1 MKRRNI
7 RTKVLAGILTGTLA
21 VSMFAGFAHAGED
34 HIKVG
39 GLFALTGW
47 FDSYDVAGS
56 KGFELALDQ
65 INAAGGIDGHEVEYV
80 AYDTTSDLAT
90 ATSLTIKLIE
100 QDAVDVLVGMND
112 PNTDIA
118 CGTIAQEYGIPSLAT
133 VSTLPYTQE
142 RVGDT
147 AFLVPYGDN
156 VQASAMAEYAYN
168 DLGIR
173 TVYVMTNN
181 TDEFTLALSKFFQEH
196 FTELGGTLLSEGEVG
211 AEYDDNTST
220 DFSSIINQILAL
232 PEQPDAVFLGCF
244 TDEGPIILKQLREAG
259 IDCVCLSGDG
269 LDDLSVAQI
278 AGDASNNTY
287 FSTHVNYADPSTDEF
302 IAAYHEKYNED
313 PQNAFAALAYD
324 AAYLLKYAV
333 EKYAN
338 GDYSPQSI
346 RDAIAQVTDFEGL
359 TGTISYADGNVPTK
373 TVFIN
378 EFKDGESLNVTHV
391 LPDMDADAE

>member
-1 MKRRNI
+1 MKRRNRFLSAI
-7 RTKVLAGILTGTLA
+7 VIGALAATLFAGI
-21 VSMFAGFAHAGED
+21 AHAGED

-80 AYDTTSDLAT
+80 SYDTTSDLAT

-100 QDAVDVLVGMND
+100 QDGVDVLVGMND

-168 DLGIR
+168 ELGIR

-181 TDEFTLALSKFFQEH
+181 TDEFTLALSKFFQQH
-196 FTELGGTLLSEGEVG
+196 FVELGGTLLSEGDFG
-211 AEYDDNTST
+211 AEYDDNTNM
-220 DFSSIINQILAL
+220 DFSSIVNQILAL
-232 PEQPDAVFLGCF
+232 GETPDAVFLGCF

-259 IDCVCLSGDG
+259 IDCTCLSGDG

-278 AGDASNNTY
+278 AGEASNNTY

-302 IAAYHEKYNED
+302 IAAYREKYNED

-333 EKYAN
+333 ENYAN
-338 GDYSPQSI
+338 GDYSPESI
-346 RDAIAQVTDFEGL
+346 RNAIAQVTDFEGL

-391 LPDMDADAE
+391 LPNMDAE

>member
-1 MKRRNI
+1 MKKRN
-7 RTKVLAGILTGTLA
+7 RFLVAILIGALA
-21 VSMFAGFAHAGED
+21 VTMFTGIVRAGED

-56 KGFELALDQ
+56 KGFELALEQ

-80 AYDTTSDLAT
+80 SYDTTSDLAT
-90 ATSLTIKLIE
+90 ATSLTIKMIE
-100 QDAVDVLVGMND
+100 QDGVDVLVGMND

-168 DLGIR
+168 ELGVR

-181 TDEFTLALSKFFQEH
+181 TDEFTLALSKFFQQH
-196 FTELGGTLLSEGEVG
+196 FVELGGTLLSQGDFG
-211 AEYDDNTST
+211 SEYSDTTNM

-232 PEQPDAVFLGCF
+232 DEAPDAVFLGCF

-278 AGDASNNTY
+278 AGEASNNTY
-287 FSTHVNYADPSTDEF
+287 FSTHVNYADPSTDDF
-302 IAAYHEKYNED
+302 IAAYREKYNED

-333 EKYAN
+333 ENYAN

-359 TGTISYADGNVPTK
+359 TGTISYANGNVPTK

-378 EFKDGESLNVTHV
+378 EFKDGDAINVTHV
-391 LPDMDADAE
+391 LPTLGE

>member
-1 MKRRNI
+1 MKRRNRLFCAI
-7 RTKVLAGILTGTLA
+7 LIGALAATL
-21 VSMFAGFAHAGED
+21 FAGLAHAGED

-39 GLFALTGW
+39 GVFALTGW

-80 AYDTTSDLAT
+80 SYDTTSDLAT

-100 QDAVDVLVGMND
+100 QDGVDVLVGMND

-168 DLGIR
+168 ELGIR

-181 TDEFTLALSKFFQEH
+181 TDEFTLALSKFFQQH
-196 FTELGGTLLSEGEVG
+196 FVELGGTLLSEGDFG
-211 AEYDDNTST
+211 AEYDDNTNM
-220 DFSSIINQILAL
+220 DFSSIVNQILAL
-232 PEQPDAVFLGCF
+232 GETPDAVFLGCF

-259 IDCVCLSGDG
+259 IDCTCLSGDG

-278 AGDASNNTY
+278 AGEASNNTY

-302 IAAYHEKYNED
+302 IAAYREKYNED

-333 EKYAN
+333 ENYAN
-338 GDYSPQSI
+338 GDYSAESI
-346 RDAIAQVTDFEGL
+346 RNAIAQVTDFEGL
-359 TGTISYADGNVPTK
+359 TGSISYANGNVPNK

-378 EFKDGESLNVTHV
+378 EFKDGEALNITSVVPT
-391 LPDMDADAE
+391 MDEE

>member
-1 MKRRNI
+1 MKKRN
-7 RTKVLAGILTGTLA
+7 KFLAAILIGALA
-21 VSMFAGFAHAGED
+21 VTMFTGFAHAGED

-80 AYDTTSDLAT
+80 YYDTTSDLAT

-100 QDAVDVLVGMND
+100 QDGVDVLVGMND

-168 DLGIR
+168 ELGIR

-181 TDEFTLALSKFFQEH
+181 TDEFTLALSKFFQQH
-196 FTELGGTLLSEGEVG
+196 FVELGGTLLSQGDFG
-211 AEYDDNTST
+211 SEYDDNTNM

-232 PEQPDAVFLGCF
+232 DEAPDAVFLGCF

-287 FSTHVNYADPSTDEF
+287 YSTHVNYADPSTDEF
-302 IAAYHEKYNED
+302 IAAYREKYNED

-333 EKYAN
+333 ENYAN
-338 GDYSPQSI
+338 GDYSPESI
-346 RDAIAQVTDFEGL
+346 RNAIAQVTDFEGL
-359 TGTISYADGNVPTK
+359 TGTISYANGNVPTK

-378 EFKDGESLNVTHV
+378 EFKDGEAINVTHV
-391 LPDMDADAE
+391 LPTIGE

>member
-1 MKRRNI
+1 MKKRNFRI
-7 RTKVLAGILTGTLA
+7 KVLAAILTGALA
-21 VSMFAGFAHAGED
+21 VSMFAVSAFAGED

-65 INAAGGIDGHEVEYV
+65 INADGGIDGHEVEYV
-80 AYDTTSDLAT
+80 SYDTTSDLAT

-100 QDAVDVLVGMND
+100 QDGVDILVGMND

-181 TDEFTLALSKFFQEH
+181 TDEFTLALSKFFQQH
-196 FTELGGTLLSEGEVG
+196 FTELGGTLLSEGDFG

-278 AGDASNNTY
+278 AGDASNNTF
-287 FSTHVNYADPSTDEF
+287 FSTHVNYADPSTDDF
-302 IAAYHEKYNED
+302 IAAYREKYNED

-333 EKYAN
+333 ENYAN
-338 GDYSPQSI
+338 GDYSPESI

-391 LPDMDADAE
+391 LPDMEDEE

>member
-1 MKRRNI
+1 MKRRNRFLSAI
-7 RTKVLAGILTGTLA
+7 VIGALAATLFAGI
-21 VSMFAGFAHAGED
+21 AHAGED

-80 AYDTTSDLAT
+80 SYDTTSDLAT

-100 QDAVDVLVGMND
+100 QDGVDVLVGMND

-168 DLGIR
+168 ELGVR

-181 TDEFTLALSKFFQEH
+181 TDEFTLALSKFFQQH
-196 FTELGGTLLSEGEVG
+196 FVELGGTLLSEGDFG
-211 AEYDDNTST
+211 AEYDDNTNM
-220 DFSSIINQILAL
+220 DFSSIVNQILAL
-232 PEQPDAVFLGCF
+232 GETPDAVFLGCF

-259 IDCVCLSGDG
+259 IDCTCLSGDG

-278 AGDASNNTY
+278 AGEASNNTY

-302 IAAYHEKYNED
+302 IAAYREKYNED

-333 EKYAN
+333 ENYAN
-338 GDYSPQSI
+338 GDYSPESI
-346 RDAIAQVTDFEGL
+346 RNAIAQVTDFEGL

-391 LPDMDADAE
+391 LPNMDAE

>member
-1 MKRRNI
+1 MKKRSRFFCAI
-7 RTKVLAGILTGTLA
+7 LIGALTATLFAGI
-21 VSMFAGFAHAGED
+21 AHAGED

-56 KGFELALDQ
+56 KGFELALDE

-80 AYDTTSDLAT
+80 KYDTTSDLAT

-100 QDAVDVLVGMND
+100 QDGVDVLVGMND

-168 DLGIR
+168 ELGIR

-181 TDEFTLALSKFFQEH
+181 TDEFTLALSKFFQQH
-196 FTELGGTLLSEGEVG
+196 FTELGGTLLSTGDFG

-232 PEQPDAVFLGCF
+232 DEAPDAVFLGCF

-287 FSTHVNYADPSTDEF
+287 FSTHVNYADPSTDDF
-302 IAAYHEKYNED
+302 IAAYREKYNED

-333 EKYAN
+333 ENYAN
-338 GDYSPQSI
+338 GDYSPQAI

-359 TGTISYADGNVPTK
+359 TGTISYANGNVPTK

-378 EFKDGESLNVTHV
+378 EFKDGDAVNVTHV
-391 LPDMDADAE
+391 LPTLDEE

>member
-1 MKRRNI
+1 MKKRNRI
-7 RTKVLAGILTGTLA
+7 LSAVLISALA
-21 VSMFAGFAHAGED
+21 VTLFAGFVYAGED

-56 KGFELALDQ
+56 KGFELALDE

-80 AYDTTSDLAT
+80 SYDTTSDLAT

-100 QDAVDVLVGMND
+100 QDGVDVLVGMND

-196 FTELGGTLLSEGEVG
+196 FTELGGTLLSEGDYG
-211 AEYDDNTST
+211 AEYDENTST
-220 DFSSIINQILAL
+220 DFSAIINQILAL
-232 PEQPDAVFLGCF
+232 PEMPDAVFLGCF
-244 TDEGPIILKQLREAG
+244 TDEGPSILKQLREAG
-259 IDCVCLSGDG
+259 IDWVCLSGDG

-278 AGDASNNTY
+278 AGEASNNTY
-287 FSTHVNYADPSTDEF
+287 FSTHVNYADPSTDDF
-302 IAAYHEKYNED
+302 IAAYQAKYNED

-333 EKYAN
+333 ENYAN
-338 GDYSPQSI
+338 GDYSPASI
-346 RDAIAQVTDFEGL
+346 RDAVAQVTDFEGL
-359 TGTISYADGNVPTK
+359 TGTISYANGNVPTK

-391 LPDMDADAE
+391 LPTMDAE

>member
-1 MKRRNI
+1 MKKRNRI
-7 RTKVLAGILTGTLA
+7 LSAVLISALA
-21 VSMFAGFAHAGED
+21 VTLFAGFVYAGED

-56 KGFELALDQ
+56 KGFELALDE

-80 AYDTTSDLAT
+80 SYDTTSDLAT

-100 QDAVDVLVGMND
+100 QDGVDVLVGMND

-196 FTELGGTLLSEGEVG
+196 FTELGGTLLSEGDYG
-211 AEYDDNTST
+211 AEYDENTST
-220 DFSSIINQILAL
+220 DFSAIINQILAL
-232 PEQPDAVFLGCF
+232 PEMPDAVFLGCF

-278 AGDASNNTY
+278 AGEASNNTY
-287 FSTHVNYADPSTDEF
+287 FSTHVNYADPSTDDF
-302 IAAYHEKYNED
+302 IAAYQAKYNED

-333 EKYAN
+333 ENYAN
-338 GDYSPQSI
+338 GDYSPASI
-346 RDAIAQVTDFEGL
+346 RDAVAQVTDFEGL
-359 TGTISYADGNVPTK
+359 TGTISYANGNVPTK

-391 LPDMDADAE
+391 LPTMDAE

>member
-1 MKRRNI
+1 MKKKNRI
-7 RTKVLAGILTGTLA
+7 LSAVLISALAATLLAGIA
-21 VSMFAGFAHAGED
+21 SAGENS
-34 HIKVG
+34 IKVG

-56 KGFELALDQ
+56 KGFQLALDQ
-65 INAAGGIDGHEVEYV
+65 INEAGGIDGHEVEYV
-80 AYDTTSDLAT
+80 YYDTTSDLAT
-90 ATSLTIKLIE
+90 ATALTTRLIE
-100 QDAVDVLVGMND
+100 QDGVDVLVGMND

-156 VQASAMAEYAYN
+156 VQAAAMSEYAYN
-168 DLGIR
+168 ELGVR
-173 TVYVMTNN
+173 TAYVITNN
-181 TDEFTLALSKFFQEH
+181 TDEFTLALSKYFQLH
-196 FTELGGTLLSEGEVG
+196 FESLGGVLLSEGEVG
-211 AEYDDNTST
+211 SEYDDNTST

-232 PEQPDAVFLGCF
+232 DELPDAIFLGCF

-259 IDCVCLSGDG
+259 LDMVCLSGDG

-278 AGDASNNTY
+278 AGEASNNTY
-287 FSTHVNYADPSTDEF
+287 YSTHANYADPSMDDF
-302 IAAYHEKYNED
+302 INAYREKYNED

-333 EKYAN
+333 ENYAN
-338 GDYSPQSI
+338 GDYSPAAI

-359 TGTISYADGNVPTK
+359 TGTISYANGNIPTK

-378 EFKDGESLNVTHV
+378 EFKDGESLNVTSV
-391 LPDMDADAE
+391 LPTLTEADEE

>member
-1 MKRRNI
+1 MKRRNRFLSAI
-7 RTKVLAGILTGTLA
+7 VIGALAATLFAGI
-21 VSMFAGFAHAGED
+21 AHAGED

-80 AYDTTSDLAT
+80 SYDTTSDLAT

-100 QDAVDVLVGMND
+100 QDGVDVLVGMND

-168 DLGIR
+168 ELGIR

-181 TDEFTLALSKFFQEH
+181 TDEFTLALSKFFQQH
-196 FTELGGTLLSEGEVG
+196 FVELGGTLLSEGDFG
-211 AEYDDNTST
+211 AEYDDNTNM
-220 DFSSIINQILAL
+220 DFSSIVNQILAL
-232 PEQPDAVFLGCF
+232 GETPDAVFLGCF

-259 IDCVCLSGDG
+259 IDCTCLSGDG

-278 AGDASNNTY
+278 AGEASNNTF

-302 IAAYHEKYNED
+302 IAAYREKYNED

-333 EKYAN
+333 ENYAN
-338 GDYSPQSI
+338 GDYSPESI
-346 RDAIAQVTDFEGL
+346 RNAVAQVTDFEGL

-391 LPDMDADAE
+391 LPNMDAE

>member
-1 MKRRNI
+1 MKKRI
-7 RTKVLAGILTGTLA
+7 ICLAVAGVLAVTLLFGVALAETDGIKA
-21 VSMFAGFAHAGED
+21 
-34 HIKVG
+34 G

-56 KGFELALDQ
+56 KGFELAVEE
-65 INAAGGIDGHEVEYV
+65 INAAGGIDGHPLETVI
-80 AYDTTSDLAT
+80 YDTTSDLQT
-90 ATSLTIKLIE
+90 ATSLTLRLIE
-100 QDAVDVLVGMND
+100 QDQVDVLVGLND

-118 CGTIAQEYGIPSLAT
+118 CGIIAQGYGIPSLAT

-156 VQASAMAEYAYN
+156 VQSAAVSEFAYN
-168 DLGIR
+168 ELGVR
-173 TVYVMTNN
+173 SVYVLTNN
-181 TDEFTLALSKFFQEH
+181 TDEYTLALSKFFQQH
-196 FTELGGTLLSEGEVG
+196 FTELGGTILSDGDYG

-220 DFSSIINQILAL
+220 DFSPIINQILAL
-232 PEQPDAVFLGCF
+232 DEQPDAIFLGSF

-259 IDCVCLSGDG
+259 IDAIALSGDG

-278 AGDASNNTY
+278 AGAASNDTY
-287 FSTHVNYADPSTDEF
+287 FSTHVNYADPSTEAF
-302 IAAYHEKYNED
+302 ITAYRAKYNED

-333 EKYAN
+333 ENYAN
-338 GDYSPQSI
+338 GDYSPESI
-346 RDAIAQVTDFEGL
+346 RNAIAQVTDFEGL
-359 TGTISYADGNVPTK
+359 TGVISYANGNVPTK

-378 EFKDGESLNVTHV
+378 QFKDGQSLNVTSV
-391 LPDMDADAE
+391 IPEI

>member
-1 MKRRNI
+1 MKKRNKLI
-7 RTKVLAGILTGTLA
+7 CAILISALTTALFGST
-21 VSMFAGFAHAGED
+21 VQAGED

-39 GLFALTGW
+39 GVFALTGW

-56 KGFELALDQ
+56 KGFELALEE

-80 AYDTTSDLAT
+80 SYDTTSDLAT
-90 ATSLTIKLIE
+90 ATSLTTKLIE
-100 QDAVDVLVGMND
+100 QDNVDVLVGMND
-112 PNTDIA
+112 PNTVIA
-118 CGTIAQEYGIPSLAT
+118 AGIIAQEAGIPSLST
-133 VSTLPYTQE
+133 VATLPYIPE

-168 DLGIR
+168 ELGIR
-173 TVYVMTNN
+173 SAFVLTNN

-196 FTELGGTLLSEGEVG
+196 FVELGGTLLSEGDFG
-211 AEYDDNTST
+211 AEYDNNTST
-220 DFSSIINQILAL
+220 DFSPIINQILKL
-232 PEQPDAVFLGCF
+232 DEKPDAVFLGCF

-287 FSTHVNYADPSTDEF
+287 FSTHVNYADPSADAF
-302 IAAYHEKYNED
+302 IEAYRAKYNED

-333 EKYAN
+333 ENYAN
-338 GDYSPQSI
+338 GDYSPASI

-359 TGTISYADGNVPTK
+359 TGTISFADGNVPTK

-378 EFKDGESLNVTHV
+378 EFKDGESLNVTSV
-391 LPDMDADAE
+391 LPTMDDAE

>member
-1 MKRRNI
+1 MKRRNRLFCAI
-7 RTKVLAGILTGTLA
+7 LIGALAATLFAGI
-21 VSMFAGFAHAGED
+21 AHAGED

-56 KGFELALDQ
+56 KGFQLALDQ
-65 INAAGGIDGHEVEYV
+65 INEAGGIDGHEVEYV
-80 AYDTTSDLAT
+80 YYDTTSDLAT
-90 ATSLTIKLIE
+90 ATSLTIKMIE
-100 QDAVDVLVGMND
+100 QDKVDVLVGMND

-168 DLGIR
+168 ELGIR
-173 TVYVMTNN
+173 KVYVMTNN
-181 TDEFTLALSKFFQEH
+181 TDEFTLALSKFFQQH
-196 FTELGGTLLSEGEVG
+196 FVELGGTLLSQGDFG
-211 AEYDDNTST
+211 AEYDENTST
-220 DFSSIINQILAL
+220 DFSAIINQILAL
-232 PEQPDAVFLGCF
+232 DEKPDAVFLGCF

-278 AGDASNNTY
+278 AGEASNNTY

-302 IAAYHEKYNED
+302 IAAYREKYNED

-333 EKYAN
+333 ENYAN

-359 TGTISYADGNVPTK
+359 TGTISYANGNVPTK

-378 EFKDGESLNVTHV
+378 EFKDGDAVNVTHV
-391 LPDMDADAE
+391 LPTLDEE

>member
-1 MKRRNI
+1 MKRRNRFLSAI
-7 RTKVLAGILTGTLA
+7 VIGALAATLFAGIA
-21 VSMFAGFAHAGED
+21 NAGED

-80 AYDTTSDLAT
+80 SYDTTSDLAT

-100 QDAVDVLVGMND
+100 QDGVDVLVGMND

-168 DLGIR
+168 ELGIR

-181 TDEFTLALSKFFQEH
+181 TDEFTLALSKFFQQH
-196 FTELGGTLLSEGEVG
+196 FVELGGTLLSEGDFG
-211 AEYDDNTST
+211 AEYDDNTNM
-220 DFSSIINQILAL
+220 DFSSIVNQILAL
-232 PEQPDAVFLGCF
+232 GETPDAVFLGCF

-259 IDCVCLSGDG
+259 IDCTCLSGDG

-278 AGDASNNTY
+278 AGEASNNTF

-302 IAAYHEKYNED
+302 IAAYTEKYNED

-333 EKYAN
+333 ENYAN
-338 GDYSPQSI
+338 GDYSPESI
-346 RDAIAQVTDFEGL
+346 RNAVAQVTDFEGL

-391 LPDMDADAE
+391 LPNMDAE

>member
-1 MKRRNI
+1 MKRKNKLI
-7 RTKVLAGILTGTLA
+7 CAILISALTTTL
-21 VSMFAGFAHAGED
+21 FAGTAQAGED

-56 KGFELALDQ
+56 KGFELALEE

-80 AYDTTSDLAT
+80 SYDTTSDLAT
-90 ATSLTIKLIE
+90 ATNLTIKMIE
-100 QDAVDVLVGMND
+100 QDKVDVLVGMND

-118 CGTIAQEYGIPSLAT
+118 CGIIAQEYGIPSLAT

-168 DLGIR
+168 ELGIR
-173 TVYVMTNN
+173 TAYVMTNN
-181 TDEFTLALSKFFQEH
+181 TDEFTLALSKFFQQH
-196 FTELGGTLLSEGEVG
+196 FEELGGTLLSEGDFG

-220 DFSSIINQILAL
+220 DFSSIINQILKL
-232 PEQPDAVFLGCF
+232 DEKPDAVFLGCF

-287 FSTHVNYADPSTDEF
+287 FSTHVNYADPSADTF
-302 IAAYHEKYNED
+302 IEAYRAKYDED

-333 EKYAN
+333 ENYAN
-338 GDYSPQSI
+338 GDYSPESI
-346 RDAIAQVTDFEGL
+346 RNAIAQVTDFEGL

-391 LPDMDADAE
+391 LPTMDEAE

>member
-1 MKRRNI
+1 MNKKI
-7 RTKVLAGILTGTLA
+7 ISAIIAGALA
-21 VSMFAGFAHAGED
+21 VALFTGAALAETTD

-56 KGFELALDQ
+56 KGFELAVEE
-65 INAAGGIDGHEVEYV
+65 INAAGGIDGHELETVI
-80 AYDTTSDLAT
+80 YDTTSDLQT
-90 ATSLTIKLIE
+90 ATSLTIRLIE
-100 QDAVDVLVGMND
+100 QDKVNVLVGLND

-118 CGTIAQEYGIPSLAT
+118 CGIIAQGYGVPSLAT

-156 VQASAMAEYAYN
+156 VQSAAVAEFAYN
-168 DLGIR
+168 ELGVR
-173 TVYVMTNN
+173 SVYVLTNN
-181 TDEFTLALSKFFQEH
+181 TDEYTLALSKFFQQS
-196 FTELGGTLLSEGEVG
+196 FRELGGTILSDGDFG
-211 AEYDDNTST
+211 AEYDDNNST
-220 DFSSIINQILAL
+220 DFSPIINQILAL
-232 PEQPDAVFLGCF
+232 DEQPDAIFLGSF

-259 IDCVCLSGDG
+259 IDAVALSGDG

-278 AGDASNNTY
+278 AGAASNNTY
-287 FSTHVNYADPSTDEF
+287 FSTHVNYSDPSTDAF
-302 IAAYHEKYNED
+302 IEAYREKYGED

-333 EKYAN
+333 EKYGN
-338 GDYSPQSI
+338 GDYSAASI
-346 RDAIAQVTDFEGL
+346 RDAVAQVTDFEGL
-359 TGTISYADGNVPTK
+359 TGVISYANGNVPTK

-378 EFKDGESLNVTHV
+378 EFKDGEALNVTSV
-391 LPDMDADAE
+391 IPDI

>member
-1 MKRRNI
+1 MKKRNRI
-7 RTKVLAGILTGTLA
+7 LSAVLISALA
-21 VSMFAGFAHAGED
+21 VTLFAGFVQAGED

-56 KGFELALDQ
+56 KGFELALDE

-80 AYDTTSDLAT
+80 SYDTTSDLAT

-100 QDAVDVLVGMND
+100 QDGVDVLVGMND

-168 DLGIR
+168 ELGIR

-181 TDEFTLALSKFFQEH
+181 TDEFTLALSKFFQQH
-196 FTELGGTLLSEGEVG
+196 FVELGGTLLSEGDFG
-211 AEYDDNTST
+211 AEYDDNTNM
-220 DFSSIINQILAL
+220 DFSSIVNQILAL
-232 PEQPDAVFLGCF
+232 GETPDAVFLGCF

-259 IDCVCLSGDG
+259 IDCTCLSGDG

-278 AGDASNNTY
+278 AGEASNNTY

-302 IAAYHEKYNED
+302 IAAYREKYNED

-333 EKYAN
+333 ENYAN
-338 GDYSPQSI
+338 GDYSPESI
-346 RDAIAQVTDFEGL
+346 RNAIAQVTDFEGL

-391 LPDMDADAE
+391 LPNMDAE

>member
-1 MKRRNI
+1 MKKRNKLI
-7 RTKVLAGILTGTLA
+7 SAILVGALTATLFSSVA
-21 VSMFAGFAHAGED
+21 QAGED

-56 KGFELALDQ
+56 KGFELALEE

-80 AYDTTSDLAT
+80 SYDTTSDLAT
-90 ATSLTIKLIE
+90 ATSLTTKLIE
-100 QDAVDVLVGMND
+100 QDNVDVLVGMND

-118 CGTIAQEYGIPSLAT
+118 CGIIAQEYGIPSLAT

-168 DLGIR
+168 ELGIR
-173 TVYVMTNN
+173 TAYVLTNN
-181 TDEFTLALSKFFQEH
+181 TDEFTLALSKFFQQH
-196 FTELGGTLLSEGEVG
+196 FVELGGTLLSEGDFG
-211 AEYDDNTST
+211 AEYDDNTSK
-220 DFSSIINQILAL
+220 DFSPIINQILKL
-232 PEQPDAVFLGCF
+232 DEKPDAVFLGCF

-287 FSTHVNYADPSTDEF
+287 FSTHVNYADPSADTF
-302 IAAYHEKYNED
+302 IEAYRAKYNED

-333 EKYAN
+333 ENYAD
-338 GDYSPQSI
+338 GDYSPESI
-346 RDAIAQVTDFEGL
+346 RNAVAQVTDFEGL
-359 TGTISYADGNVPTK
+359 TGTISYANGNVPTK

-378 EFKDGESLNVTHV
+378 EFKDGESLNVTSV
-391 LPDMDADAE
+391 MPTLDEE

>member
-1 MKRRNI
+1 MNI
-7 RTKVLAGILTGTLA
+7 RKIISAVLIGVLAATSLA
-21 VSMFAGFAHAGED
+21 GGAFAGDD
-34 HIKVG
+34 HIKIG

-56 KGFELALDQ
+56 KGFELAAEE

-80 AYDTTSDLAT
+80 IYDTTSDLQT
-90 ATSLTIKLIE
+90 ATSLTLRLIE
-100 QDAVDVLVGMND
+100 QDKVDILVGLND

-118 CGTIAQEYGIPSLAT
+118 CGIIAQEYGIPSLAT

-156 VQASAMAEYAYN
+156 VQSAAVSEYAYN
-168 DLGIR
+168 VLGIR
-173 TVYVMTNN
+173 SVYVLTNN
-181 TDEFTLALSKFFQEH
+181 TDEYTLALSKFFQKH
-196 FTELGGTLLSEGEVG
+196 FTELGGKILSQGDYG

-220 DFSSIINQILAL
+220 DFSPIINQILAL
-232 PEQPDAVFLGCF
+232 EEKPDAIFLGSF

-259 IDCVCLSGDG
+259 IDAVALSGDG

-278 AGDASNNTY
+278 AGAASNNTY
-287 FSTHVNYADPSTDEF
+287 FSTHVNYADPSTDSF
-302 IAAYHEKYNED
+302 IAAYKAKYNED

-324 AAYLLKYAV
+324 AVYLLKYAV

-346 RDAIAQVTDFEGL
+346 RNAIAQVTDFEGL
-359 TGTISYADGNVPTK
+359 TGVISYANGNVPTK

-378 EFKDGESLNVTHV
+378 QFKDGESLNVTSV
-391 LPDMDADAE
+391 IPTISE

>member
-1 MKRRNI
+1 MKRRNRFLSAI
-7 RTKVLAGILTGTLA
+7 VIGALAATLFAGI
-21 VSMFAGFAHAGED
+21 AHAGED

-80 AYDTTSDLAT
+80 SYDTTSDLAT

-100 QDAVDVLVGMND
+100 QDGVDVLVGMND

-118 CGTIAQEYGIPSLAT
+118 CGTIAPEYGIPSLAT

-168 DLGIR
+168 ELGIR

-181 TDEFTLALSKFFQEH
+181 TDEFTLALSKFFQQH
-196 FTELGGTLLSEGEVG
+196 FVELGGTLLSEGDFG
-211 AEYDDNTST
+211 AEYDDNTNM
-220 DFSSIINQILAL
+220 DFSSIVNQILAL
-232 PEQPDAVFLGCF
+232 GETPDAVFLGCF

-259 IDCVCLSGDG
+259 IDCTCLSGDG

-278 AGDASNNTY
+278 AGEASNNTY

-302 IAAYHEKYNED
+302 IAAYREKYNED

-333 EKYAN
+333 ENYAN
-338 GDYSPQSI
+338 GDYSPASI
-346 RDAIAQVTDFEGL
+346 RNAIAQVTDFEGL

-391 LPDMDADAE
+391 LPTMDAE

>member
-1 MKRRNI
+1 MKRRNRFLSAI
-7 RTKVLAGILTGTLA
+7 VIGALAATLFAGI
-21 VSMFAGFAHAGED
+21 AHAGED

-80 AYDTTSDLAT
+80 SYDTTSDLAT

-100 QDAVDVLVGMND
+100 QDGVDVLVGMND

-168 DLGIR
+168 ELGIR

-181 TDEFTLALSKFFQEH
+181 TDEFTLALSKFFQQH
-196 FTELGGTLLSEGEVG
+196 FVELGGTLLSEGDFG
-211 AEYDDNTST
+211 AEYDDNTNM
-220 DFSSIINQILAL
+220 DFSSIVNQILAL
-232 PEQPDAVFLGCF
+232 GETPDAVFLGCF

-259 IDCVCLSGDG
+259 IDCTCLSGDG

-278 AGDASNNTY
+278 AGEASNNTY

-302 IAAYHEKYNED
+302 IAAYREKYNED

-333 EKYAN
+333 ENYAN
-338 GDYSPQSI
+338 GDYSPESI
-346 RDAIAQVTDFEGL
+346 RNAVAQVTDFEGL

-391 LPDMDADAE
+391 LPDMDAE